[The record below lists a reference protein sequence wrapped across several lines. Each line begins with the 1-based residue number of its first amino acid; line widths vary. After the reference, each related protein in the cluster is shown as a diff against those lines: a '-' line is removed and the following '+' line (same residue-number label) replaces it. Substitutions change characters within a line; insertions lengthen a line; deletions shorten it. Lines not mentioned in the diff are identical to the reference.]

1 MSRTRWNILIVVLLI
16 AGLAWIWVNR
26 LPAGDVSAAGALPP
40 APAVG
45 HPAPDF
51 TLTTAAGETFKLS
64 ELRGTPVVLN
74 FWATWCPPCRA
85 ELPELQAASQRL
97 AGQVAIVGVNQ
108 AEAPAEVQAFAEKLG
123 LSFTIPLDQSADVSR
138 LFRVRSL
145 PTTFFI
151 DRSGIIRQ
159 MQIGPV
165 TEATLAQ
172 SLKTIYP

>member
-16 AGLAWIWVNR
+16 VGLTWIWVNR
-26 LPAGDVSAAGALPP
+26 LPAGDAFAAGALPP

-51 TLTTAAGETFKLS
+51 TLTTAVGETFKLS

-85 ELPELQAASQRL
+85 ELPELQAASRRL

-108 AEAPAEVQAFAEKLG
+108 AEAPAEVQAFVEKLG
-123 LSFTIPLDQSADVSR
+123 LSFKIPLDQSADVSR
-138 LFRVRSL
+138 LYRVRSL

-151 DRSGIIRQ
+151 DRAGIIRQ

>member
-16 AGLAWIWVNR
+16 VGLAWIWVNR
-26 LPAGDVSAAGALPP
+26 LPAGDASAAGALPP

-85 ELPELQAASQRL
+85 ELPEFQAASQRL

-108 AEAPAEVQAFAEKLG
+108 AEGPAEVQSFTEKLG
-123 LSFTIPLDQSADVSR
+123 LTFTIPLDQNADVSR
-138 LFRVRSL
+138 LYRVRSL

-151 DRSGIIRQ
+151 DRSGVIRQ

-172 SLKTIYP
+172 SLKAIYP

>member
-1 MSRTRWNILIVVLLI
+1 MNRTRWNTLIVILLI
-16 AGLAWIWVNR
+16 VGLAWIWINR
-26 LPAGDVSAAGALPP
+26 LPPGVTAGAGALPP

-51 TLTTAAGETFKLS
+51 TLTTAAGEMFKLS
-64 ELRGTPVVLN
+64 DLRGTPVVLN

-85 ELPELQAASQRL
+85 ELPELQSASERL
-97 AGQVAIVGVNQ
+97 TGQVAIVGVNQ
-108 AEAPAEVQAFAEKLG
+108 AEAPAEVQAFADQLG
-123 LSFTIPLDQSADVSR
+123 LNFSIPLDENGDASR
-138 LFRVRSL
+138 LYRVRSL

-151 DRSGIIRQ
+151 DRSGVIRQ

-172 SLKTIYP
+172 LLRTIDH